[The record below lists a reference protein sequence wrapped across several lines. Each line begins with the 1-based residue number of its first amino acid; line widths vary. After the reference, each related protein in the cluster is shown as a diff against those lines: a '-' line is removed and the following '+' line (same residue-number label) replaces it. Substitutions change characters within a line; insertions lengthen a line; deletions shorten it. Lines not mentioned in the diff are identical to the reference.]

1 LQDMRPS
8 AAGSGLTKMTGCSSL
23 DAARVASTPAWPPP
37 TTTMGKLTKHLRLDI
52 FGKFAGL
59 SNHVGSGDYGA
70 GFGGKRTV

>member
-1 LQDMRPS
+1 
-8 AAGSGLTKMTGCSSL
+8 
-23 DAARVASTPAWPPP
+23 
-37 TTTMGKLTKHLRLDI
+37 MGKLTKHLRLDI